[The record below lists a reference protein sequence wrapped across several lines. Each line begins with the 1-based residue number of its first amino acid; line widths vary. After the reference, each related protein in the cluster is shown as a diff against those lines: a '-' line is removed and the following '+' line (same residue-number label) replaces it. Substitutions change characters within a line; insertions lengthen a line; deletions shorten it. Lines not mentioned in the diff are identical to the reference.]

1 MHFMRGFWRPLAIGA
16 CLVVCGVAFA
26 PAKAADTSI
35 ARVEVNGRTISSDVA
50 PLVEQHRVL
59 VPIRAIFS
67 ALGAYVDFDTHTK
80 TVIVAQPRS
89 TIELRVFSQRADV
102 NGNTVWLDEPAV
114 LRRGRTLVPLRF
126 IAEASGADVSFD
138 DARNLASVNLAGAGG
153 PNFGPQL
160 PADRSAAAAIQSL
173 TIDTHGKTLLA
184 AGDVL
189 QVNVVGTPGG
199 SATFDL
205 AGIIAGA
212 AMHEISAGTYSGF
225 YVVRAGRN
233 VNDVHAY
240 AHLSVNG
247 TTANATSHETVSV
260 AGRAPSIVDSSP
272 AAGAQTYV
280 AQPSITA
287 SIDDH
292 GGPSVDPNSLR
303 VYLDSTDV
311 TPYSGISAHSLYFT
325 PYYPLVP
332 GWHRVGVY
340 GDDVAGDP
348 FSSDWSFFVEPS
360 YGYSGYQP
368 GACCGY
374 APGFGQ
380 NGFPIFSMTPLQFGT
395 FGPGSVITLVMQGLP
410 GGYALVQL
418 LGTGNTIPLNEVAGM
433 PGYYVGS
440 YMVPPGLNLWPV
452 NFNVD
457 YYGPNGLN
465 AHASEGS
472 GLRFVSAA
480 AKTRYARTQPVR
492 HRPMFATGVVA
503 AARAGGGQGAVDED
517 QPVVSRPPQIAP
529 LPVMRLPELGP
540 VFSPR
545 PLPMPRPVSPRPV
558 TPRPVTPRP
567 PTPGRSPRPLV
578 TPRPLPTRMPTPR
591 PMPTLLP
598 TPRPLP
604 AVIPTPRT
612 LPTSRPTPV
621 PLPAPVPVPVTPP
634 QSTPIP
640 AATRQPLPPPTAMP
654 SPLPSAH

>member
-1 MHFMRGFWRPLAIGA
+1 MRGFWRRLALGA
-16 CLVVCGVAFA
+16 CLVMSGSPPVSAQ
-26 PAKAADTSI
+26 AAGTS
-35 ARVEVNGRTISSDVA
+35 AASVEVNGRAIASDVA

-59 VPIRAIFS
+59 VPIRAVFS
-67 ALGAYVDFDTHTK
+67 ALGAYVDFDAHTK
-80 TVIVAQPRS
+80 TVIVAEPKS

-114 LRRGRTLVPLRF
+114 LRHGRTLVPLRF

-138 DARNLASVNLAGAGG
+138 DTRNIARVHLAGLGSA
-153 PNFGPQL
+153 NFGPQL
-160 PADRSAAAAIQSL
+160 PSDRSAAAIQTL
-173 TIDTHGKTLLA
+173 TIDTHGKKLLA

-199 SATFDL
+199 SASFDL

-212 AMHEISAGTYSGF
+212 AMHEISPGTYTGF

-240 AHLSVNG
+240 AHISANG
-247 TTANATSHETVSV
+247 TTANATSDDTVSV
-260 AGRAPSIVDSSP
+260 AGRTPSIVASSP
-272 AAGAQTYV
+272 AAGEQTYV

-292 GGPSVDPNSLR
+292 GGPAVDPASLR

-311 TPYSGISAHSLYFT
+311 TPYSGVSARSLYFT

-340 GDDVAGDP
+340 GSDVAGIP

-360 YGYSGYQP
+360 YGYGGYSQ
-368 GACCGY
+368 GTCCGY

-395 FGPGSVITLVMQGLP
+395 YGPGSVITLVMQGLP

-418 LGTGNTIPLNEVAGM
+418 LGTGNTVSLSEVGGM
-433 PGYYVGS
+433 PGYYVGT
-440 YMVPPGLNLWPV
+440 YVVPPGLNLWPV

-457 YYGPNGLN
+457 YFGPNGLT

-472 GLRFVSAA
+472 GLRFVSTTG
-480 AKTRYARTQPVR
+480 KTHVARTQPVMR
-492 HRPMFATGVVA
+492 RPMFATGVVA
-503 AARAGGGQGAVDED
+503 AARAAGGPGAVDLD
-517 QPVVSRPPQIAP
+517 QPVVPRPPQIAP
-529 LPVMRLPELGP
+529 LPVMRIPKPGP
-540 VFSPR
+540 VYPIRPVLTPR
-545 PLPMPRPVSPRPV
+545 PIMPRPPAPRPI
-558 TPRPVTPRP
+558 
-567 PTPGRSPRPLV
+567 GSPKPFV
-578 TPRPLPTRMPTPR
+578 TPRPLPTRMPTPWSLPTR
-591 PMPTLLP
+591 MPTPQPLP
-598 TPRPLP
+598 TVR
-604 AVIPTPRT
+604 I
-612 LPTSRPTPV
+612 S
-621 PLPAPVPVPVTPP
+621 PVPVTPP
-634 QSTPIP
+634 MPIPPQSTPSP
-640 AATRQPLPPPTAMP
+640 VPTRKPLPPPTPLP

>member
-1 MHFMRGFWRPLAIGA
+1 
-16 CLVVCGVAFA
+16 VCGSAHFAAFA
-26 PAKAADTSI
+26 AGSTV

-80 TVIVAQPRS
+80 TVIVAQPKS

-114 LRRGRTLVPLRF
+114 LRHGRTLVPLRF
-126 IAEASGADVSFD
+126 IAEASGADVAFD
-138 DARNLASVNLAGAGG
+138 DARNIASVNLAGAG
-153 PNFGPQL
+153 PANFGPRL
-160 PADRSAAAAIQSL
+160 PSDRSGAAAIQSL
-173 TIDTHGKTLLA
+173 TIDTHDKKLLA

-205 AGIIAGA
+205 AGIIAGS
-212 AMHEISAGTYSGF
+212 AMHEISAGTYTGF

-247 TTANATSHETVSV
+247 TTANATSDDTVSV
-260 AGRAPSIVDSSP
+260 AGRAPSIVASSP
-272 AAGAQTYV
+272 AAGEQTYV

-340 GDDVAGDP
+340 GDDVAGIP

-360 YGYSGYQP
+360 YGYGGYSP

-395 FGPGSVITLVMQGLP
+395 FGPGSVITLVMQGMP
-410 GGYALVQL
+410 GGYALTQL
-418 LGTGNTIPLNEVAGM
+418 VGTGSTISMNEVGGM
-433 PGYYVGS
+433 PGYYVGT
-440 YMVPPGLNLWPV
+440 YVVPPGLNLWPV

-457 YYGPNGLN
+457 YFGPNGLS

-472 GLRFVSAA
+472 GLRFVDAV
-480 AKTRYARTQPVR
+480 AKTHYARTQPVMR
-492 HRPMFATGVVA
+492 RPMFATGVVA
-503 AARAGGGQGAVDED
+503 AARAAGGRGAVDAD
-517 QPVVSRPPQIAP
+517 QPVVPRPPQIKP
-529 LPVMRLPELGP
+529 LPVMHLPELRP

-545 PLPMPRPVSPRPV
+545 PLPIPRAATPRPVSPRPSTPRLP
-558 TPRPVTPRP
+558 TPRPI
-567 PTPGRSPRPLV
+567 GSPRPLV
-578 TPRPLPTRMPTPR
+578 TPPPLPMRT
-591 PMPTLLP
+591 P

-604 AVIPTPRT
+604 IVTPTPRP
-612 LPTSRPTPV
+612 LPIVTPTARPLPIVISTPRVV
-621 PLPAPVPVPVTPP
+621 PTVLPAPLPMPVAPPATIAPVTPP
-634 QSTPIP
+634 PGTPIP
-640 AATRQPLPPPTAMP
+640 AATRQPLPPPTLLP

>member
-1 MHFMRGFWRPLAIGA
+1 MRGFWLPLAVWA
-16 CLVVCGVAFA
+16 CLFVPAA
-26 PAKAADTSI
+26 PLIARASDTST
-35 ARVEVNGRTISSDVA
+35 ARVEVNGRTITSDVA

-59 VPIRAIFS
+59 VPIRAVFS
-67 ALGAYVDFDTHTK
+67 ALGAYVDFDAHTK
-80 TVIVAQPRS
+80 TVIVAQPKS

-114 LRRGRTLVPLRF
+114 LRHGRTLVPLRF

-138 DARNLASVNLAGAGG
+138 DTRNIASVNLAGAGAA
-153 PNFGPQL
+153 NFGPRL
-160 PADRSAAAAIQSL
+160 PADRSGAAAIQSL
-173 TIDTHGKTLLA
+173 TIDTHGKKLLS

-212 AMHEISAGTYSGF
+212 AMHEISPGTYSGF

-240 AHLSVNG
+240 AHLSANG
-247 TTANATSHETVSV
+247 TTANATSDETVSV
-260 AGRAPSIVDSSP
+260 AGRAPSIVASSP
-272 AAGAQTYV
+272 AAGAQTYI

-292 GGPSVDPNSLR
+292 GGPAVDANSLR

-311 TPYSGISAHSLYFT
+311 TPYSGISARSLYFT

-360 YGYSGYQP
+360 YGYGGYQTS
-368 GACCGY
+368 ACCGY

-395 FGPGSVITLVMQGLP
+395 YGPGSVITLVMQGLP
-410 GGYALVQL
+410 GGYAFVQL
-418 LGTGNTIPLNEVAGM
+418 LGTGNTIAMNEVAGM
-433 PGYYVGS
+433 PGYYVGT
-440 YMVPPGLNLWPV
+440 YVVPPGLNLWPV

-465 AHASEGS
+465 AHANEGS
-472 GLRFVSAA
+472 GLRFVASNVKAHF
-480 AKTRYARTQPVR
+480 ARTQPVMR
-492 HRPMFATGVVA
+492 RPMFATGVVA
-503 AARAGGGQGAVDED
+503 AARAGGGPGAVDLD
-517 QPVVSRPPQIAP
+517 QPVVPRPPQIAP
-529 LPVMRLPELGP
+529 LPVMRLPKPGP
-540 VFSPR
+540 IFSAR
-545 PLPMPRPVSPRPV
+545 PLPLPRPVKPRPV
-558 TPRPVTPRP
+558 TPRTPAPRP
-567 PTPGRSPRPLV
+567 VSSPRPLV

-591 PMPTLLP
+591 PLPLLTP
-598 TPRPLP
+598 APRPLP
-604 AVIPTPRT
+604 TIVPTPRAV
-612 LPTSRPTPV
+612 PTVGPTTVPMPPP
-621 PLPAPVPVPVTPP
+621 PLPPMPLPP

-640 AATRQPLPPPTAMP
+640 ASTRQPLPPPTPLP
-654 SPLPSAH
+654 SPLPLAH